1 MSKTSKQKPEL
12 SLSVQYAKAE
22 PRLPRWRLRA
32 WVQRALYA
40 AHRDQQQSF
49 SGAHLSIRLVGL
61 PEAKSLNHAYR
72 KKDYATNVLTF
83 AYGKGPAG
91 QLSGDIVICVPVLQR
106 EAKEQRKHF
115 LAHAA
120 HLTLHGTLH
129 ALGYDHLK
137 AREAKHMESLETQI
151 LAQMGIHDPYLLP

>member
-1 MSKTSKQKPEL
+1 MNKTSKQKPEL

-32 WVQRALYA
+32 WVQRALCA
-40 AHRDQQQSF
+40 AQDDQRQPF
-49 SGAHLSIRLVGL
+49 KGVHLSIRLVGL
-61 PEAKSLNHAYR
+61 PEAQSLNHAYR
-72 KKDYATNVLTF
+72 NKDYATNVLTF
-83 AYGKGPAG
+83 AYGDQSDGI
-91 QLSGDIVICVPVLQR
+91 LSGDIVICVPILQR
-106 EAKEQRKHF
+106 EAKEQGKKF

-137 AREAKHMESLETQI
+137 AREAKRMETLETKI

>member
-1 MSKTSKQKPEL
+1 M
-12 SLSVQYAKAE
+12 QYAKAE

-32 WVQRALYA
+32 WVQRALNV
-40 AHRDQQQSF
+40 AHTDLQRSF
-49 SGAHLSIRLVGL
+49 RGATLNVRLVGL
-61 PEAKSLNHAYR
+61 PEAQSLNHAYR
-72 KKDYATNVLTF
+72 KRDYATNVLTF
-83 AYGKGPAG
+83 AYGQQPDGT
-91 QLSGDIVICVPVLQR
+91 LSGDIVICVPVLQR
-106 EAKEQRKHF
+106 EAKEQSKKF

-137 AREAKHMESLETQI
+137 TRDAKHMESLETKI

>member
-1 MSKTSKQKPEL
+1 
-12 SLSVQYAKAE
+12 
-22 PRLPRWRLRA
+22 LPRWRLRA

-40 AHRDQQQSF
+40 AHDDLQQSF

-61 PEAKSLNHAYR
+61 PEGQILNLAYR

-83 AYGKGPAG
+83 AYGEQPDGNVR
-91 QLSGDIVICVPVLQR
+91 GDIVICVPVLQR
-106 EAKEQRKHF
+106 EAKEQHKNF

-137 AREAKHMESLETQI
+137 AREAKHMEALETKI
-151 LAQMGIHDPYLLP
+151 LAQIGIHDPYLLP

>member
-1 MSKTSKQKPEL
+1 MNKTSKQKPKL

-32 WVQRALYA
+32 WIQRALYA
-40 AHRDQQQSF
+40 AHDDLQQSF
-49 SGAHLSIRLVGL
+49 AGAHLSIRLVGL
-61 PEAKSLNHAYR
+61 PEAQSLNHAYR

-83 AYGKGPAG
+83 AYGEQPDGII
-91 QLSGDIVICVPVLQR
+91 SGDIVICLPVLQR
-106 EAKEQRKHF
+106 EAKEQGKKF

-129 ALGYDHLK
+129 ALGYDHLN
-137 AREAKHMESLETQI
+137 AREAKHMESIETKI
-151 LAQMGIHDPYLLP
+151 LAKIGIHDPYLAP

>member
-1 MSKTSKQKPEL
+1 MNKTSKQKPKL

-40 AHRDQQQSF
+40 AHDDLQHSF
-49 SGAHLSIRLVGL
+49 AGAHLSIRLVGL
-61 PEAKSLNHAYR
+61 PEAQSLNHAYR

-83 AYGKGPAG
+83 AYGEQPDGII
-91 QLSGDIVICVPVLQR
+91 SGDIVICLPVLQR
-106 EAKEQRKHF
+106 EAKEQGKKF

-129 ALGYDHLK
+129 ALGYDHLN
-137 AREAKHMESLETQI
+137 AREAKHMESIETKI
-151 LAQMGIHDPYLLP
+151 LAKIGIHDPYLAP

>member
-1 MSKTSKQKPEL
+1 MNKTSKQKPEL

-22 PRLPRWRLRA
+22 PRLPRWRLRT
-32 WVQRALYA
+32 WVQRALDA
-40 AHRDQQQSF
+40 AHDDQQQSF
-49 SGAHLSIRLVGL
+49 KGAHLSVRLVGL
-61 PEAKSLNHAYR
+61 PEAQKLNHAYR

-83 AYGKGPAG
+83 TYGEQSDGNLA
-91 QLSGDIVICVPVLQR
+91 GDIVICVPVLQR
-106 EAKEQRKHF
+106 EAKEQGKKF

-137 AREAKHMESLETQI
+137 AREAKHMESLETKI

>member
-1 MSKTSKQKPEL
+1 M
-12 SLSVQYAKAE
+12 QYAKAE

-32 WVQRALYA
+32 WVQRAVLA
-40 AHRDQQQSF
+40 AHDDLQQSF

-61 PEAKSLNHAYR
+61 PEAQSLNHAYR

-83 AYGKGPAG
+83 AYGEQPNGNI
-91 QLSGDIVICVPVLQR
+91 SGDIVICVPVLQR
-106 EAKEQRKHF
+106 EAKEQGKKF

-120 HLTLHGTLH
+120 HLALHGTLH

-137 AREAKHMESLETQI
+137 TREAKHMESLETKI
-151 LAQMGIHDPYLLP
+151 LAEMGIHNPYLLP

>member
-1 MSKTSKQKPEL
+1 MNKTSKQKPEL

-32 WVQRALYA
+32 WVRRALCA
-40 AHRDQQQSF
+40 AHDDLQQSF
-49 SGAHLSIRLVGL
+49 TGANLSIRLVGL
-61 PEAKSLNHAYR
+61 PEAQRLNHAYR

-83 AYGKGPAG
+83 AYGEQPDGKIG
-91 QLSGDIVICVPVLQR
+91 GDIVICVPVLQR
-106 EAKEQRKHF
+106 EAKEQHKKF

-129 ALGYDHLK
+129 ALGYDHVNV
-137 AREAKHMESLETQI
+137 RDAKHMESLETNI
-151 LAQMGIHDPYLLP
+151 LAKIGIHNPYLRP

>member
-1 MSKTSKQKPEL
+1 MNKTSKQKPEL

-32 WVQRALYA
+32 WVQRALDV
-40 AHRDQQQSF
+40 AHNDLQRSF
-49 SGAHLSIRLVGL
+49 RGATLNVRLVGQT
-61 PEAKSLNHAYR
+61 EAQRLNHAYLKR
-72 KKDYATNVLTF
+72 DYPTNVLTF
-83 AYGKGPAG
+83 AYGQQPDGT
-91 QLSGDIVICVPVLQR
+91 LIGDIVICVPVLQR
-106 EAKEQRKHF
+106 EAKEQGKKF

-137 AREAKHMESLETQI
+137 TREAQHMESLETKI
-151 LAQMGIHDPYLLP
+151 LAQIGIHDPYLLP

>member
-1 MSKTSKQKPEL
+1 MNKTSKQKPEL

-40 AHRDQQQSF
+40 AHDDQKQSF
-49 SGAHLSIRLVGL
+49 TGAHLSIRLVGL
-61 PEAKSLNHAYR
+61 PEAQSLNQAYR

-83 AYGKGPAG
+83 AYGEQPDGNVI
-91 QLSGDIVICVPVLQR
+91 GDIVICVPVLQR
-106 EAKEQRKHF
+106 EAKEQHKNF

-137 AREAKHMESLETQI
+137 AREAKHMESLESKI
-151 LAQMGIHDPYLLP
+151 LARLGIHDPYLLP

>member
-1 MSKTSKQKPEL
+1 M
-12 SLSVQYAKAE
+12 QYAKAE

-40 AHRDQQQSF
+40 AHNDQPRSF
-49 SGAHLSIRLVGL
+49 KGAHLSIRLVGL
-61 PEAKSLNHAYR
+61 PEAQSLNHAYR

-83 AYGKGPAG
+83 AYGIQSEGT
-91 QLSGDIVICVPVLQR
+91 LSGDIVICVPVLQR
-106 EAKEQRKHF
+106 EAKAQGKKF

-137 AREAKHMESLETQI
+137 AREAKHMESLETKI